1 MEKRKKIKFIVS
13 LIVFAIAI
21 VLILNRVK
29 VTFASSGPTEQYQ
42 VTSVSNYNGVSRE
55 ITLKEISLTSIPA
68 IFQFGLYD
76 SSTSGSSN
84 TFCTYYPTPEPS
96 VSTAEEQNG
105 TSTTSEPN
113 YYNVNPGN
121 CN

>member
-68 IFQFGLYD
+68 IFQFGLYN
-76 SSTSGSSN
+76 GSSSVDGN
-84 TFCTYYPTPEPS
+84 TFCTYYPKYLLS
-96 VSTAEEQNG
+96 IANADDGNFG
-105 TSTTSEPN
+105 TTVAN
-113 YYNVNPGN
+113 YYKYAPDN